1 VSRLERAKRPAAI
14 AGSAGNASSGRNQTR
29 SAAAQSQSLISQ
41 VLDYLNGH
49 FANRDLSL
57 TRIAEAVGK
66 NEKYLA
72 HIFAQ
77 QVGERMRACVT
88 ALRIRRACELLLAT
102 PRSVEQVAREAG
114 FRSTVQFC
122 QLFHRNV
129 GLTATEYRQV
139 FASPTSAAPRRKP

>member
-1 VSRLERAKRPAAI
+1 
-14 AGSAGNASSGRNQTR
+14 
-29 SAAAQSQSLISQ
+29 
-41 VLDYLNGH
+41 VLDYLNEH
-49 FANRDLSL
+49 FTDPALSL
-57 TRIAEAVGK
+57 TEVARVIRK

-77 QVGERMRACVT
+77 QVGERMRAYVT